1 MDERLGLNLHRDG
14 WPTARSLAAREEAG
28 LRWLQVHVPPRPML
42 ADRGRCRRHARA
54 LRSVLHASSLRLVLH
69 APDDLSVGTSE
80 HDRAFDGMLDYA
92 AEVGAEIVA
101 YHGMNFADAEG
112 PARARIRERGWVGE
126 DEERSLRGLLQRAH
140 TLGVIVAVE
149 NLAPVHPAP
158 PRLSHDAL
166 AVRDFVRRLD
176 SPAAGMLLDV
186 GHLHITTDASHTDI
200 AAVAAA
206 VAPDVVLFHLH
217 DNLGVRRHDLDA
229 PGVDPL
235 KLDLH
240 LPPGRGCLPWGRIAG
255 VLRDHAAPL
264 LLEVELSQRPSLPE
278 LAAAT
283 LCVLASEPQRAAA

>member
-14 WPTARSLAAREEAG
+14 WPTARSVAAHEEAG
-28 LRWLQVHVPPRPML
+28 LRWLQIHVPPRPML

-101 YHGMNFADAEG
+101 YQCLDFADAEG

-126 DEERSLRGLLQRAH
+126 DEERSLRGLLQRAQ

-158 PRLSHDAL
+158 PLSSSTCTC
-166 AVRDFVRRLD
+166 R
-176 SPAAGMLLDV
+176 PGAGACHGV
-186 GHLHITTDASHTDI
+186 G
-200 AAVAAA
+200 
-206 VAPDVVLFHLH
+206 
-217 DNLGVRRHDLDA
+217 
-229 PGVDPL
+229 
-235 KLDLH
+235 
-240 LPPGRGCLPWGRIAG
+240 WAG

-264 LLEVELSQRPSLPE
+264 VLEVKLSQRPSLPE
-278 LAAAT
+278 LTAAT
-283 LCVLASEPQRAAA
+283 LGVLASEPQRAAA

>member
-1 MDERLGLNLHRDG
+1 VFGEMDERLGLNLHRDG

-112 PARARIRERGWVGE
+112 PARARIRERALL
-126 DEERSLRGLLQRAH
+126 EERSLRGLLQRAH

-186 GHLHITTDASHTDI
+186 GHLCPGAGSPASCATTRRRCCSRSSSRS
-200 AAVAAA
+200 
-206 VAPDVVLFHLH
+206 
-217 DNLGVRRHDLDA
+217 VRRC
-229 PGVDPL
+229 PSW
-235 KLDLH
+235 
-240 LPPGRGCLPWGRIAG
+240 PPPRCAYSP
-255 VLRDHAAPL
+255 
-264 LLEVELSQRPSLPE
+264 PSR
-278 LAAAT
+278 
-283 LCVLASEPQRAAA
+283 RARRRSR